1 MKEKGDDNIRNQN
14 IKTLM
19 LLQSRKGIINR
30 RILYNKKLFGLIKS
44 LLHDCFGNLTIY
56 SPRNIKFLS
65 SEALGKNYF
74 SWGNKS
80 PYFPY
85 HNAINA

>member
-56 SPRNIKFLS
+56 SPRNNKISFGQSPWEKLFFLG
-65 SEALGKNYF
+65 E
-74 SWGNKS
+74 
-80 PYFPY
+80 
-85 HNAINA
+85 